1 MGISMEED
9 QLLTLAKQFVESKT
23 PFASADLKEQMAI
36 EVRDKIDETIRLQ
49 LVSMMTPEQI
59 DSYQALLEA
68 DGVNDDVILE
78 FINKCNISVDEVTQV
93 ALTKFRIAYLGA

>member
-1 MGISMEED
+1 MGTSMEED

-23 PFASADLKEQMAI
+23 PFAGADLKEQMAI

-49 LVSMMTPEQI
+49 LVSMMTPEQV
-59 DSYQALLEA
+59 DNYQALLES
-68 DGVNDDVILE
+68 DNVNDDIILE